1 MDYVEFKE
9 YDTIIELLEGYD
21 RDYLHPLYVI
31 FNNIIVFIY
40 KKSRI

>member
-1 MDYVEFKE
+1 MQYLQFKKYNTIDEFYDGYRSE
-9 YDTIIELLEGYD
+9 YF
-21 RDYLHPLYVI
+21 HPLYVI